1 LPALVVMPFAGV
13 LSDRFNRHRI
23 LLLTQLAALVQATV
37 LAALALAGH
46 LQVWHLVAL
55 GLLMGVITA
64 FDMPVRS
71 AFVSG
76 LAARRDDLPAA
87 IAMNSSLMNVSRLLG
102 PALAGFVVAAFG
114 EGICFAI
121 NAASYVAVLAAL
133 LSIRGDFA
141 PPPRTQQR
149 TVLAELAEGLRYAA
163 SVTPIRAPILLLA
176 MFGFGGMA
184 YASLMPVF
192 VTDIGGNANTLGY
205 LSSAAALGSVFGT
218 AVVATRKSVIGMGRI
233 AIAACVVYGFGLLA
247 FSFTDSLASAVPVLV
262 LLGGAQMLQ
271 LGCCNTIL
279 QTVVEEDKRGR
290 VMSLFTMA
298 FMATMP
304 LGALAAGWLAH
315 HYGFPLMLRVC
326 SGWVLLVALAF
337 FSQMPRLSRE
347 TRTVYV
353 QRGLLEAEDELEV
366 ATKPA
371 A

>member
-1 LPALVVMPFAGV
+1 
-13 LSDRFNRHRI
+13 
-23 LLLTQLAALVQATV
+23 
-37 LAALALAGH
+37 
-46 LQVWHLVAL
+46 
-55 GLLMGVITA
+55 
-64 FDMPVRS
+64 
-71 AFVSG
+71 
-76 LAARRDDLPAA
+76 
-87 IAMNSSLMNVSRLLG
+87 MNSSLMNVSRLLG

-149 TVLAELAEGLRYAA
+149 TVVAELAEGLRYAA

-233 AIAACVVYGFGLLA
+233 AISACVVYGIALLA
-247 FSFTDSLASAVPVLV
+247 FSFAGSLASALPVLV

-304 LGALAAGWLAH
+304 LGALCAGWLAH
-315 HYGFPLMLRVC
+315 HYGFALMLRVC
-326 SGWVLLVALAF
+326 AGWVLLVALAF
-337 FSQMPRLSRE
+337 YSQMPRLSRE

-353 QRGLLEAEDELEV
+353 QRGLLEAEDGLEV